1 VFVIAERIVA
11 RAPSRPDILSDQQAL
26 LAVLEHLQHPVL

>member
-1 VFVIAERIVA
+1 VFVTAARIVA
-11 RAPSRPDILSDQQAL
+11 RAPSRPDIFSDQQAL